1 MPICVLQWVSTVV
14 TLAQMFRVLLDEL
27 MRRCELYTVSQ
38 SEIVTVPG
46 YSYLHSNRQLLISY
60 MLDVGAASMAS
71 SCTVHEME
79 DLNTSDHLP
88 ISVEFSWMLEINTGF
103 SVRHARFEDG
113 QGVLQI

>member
-1 MPICVLQWVSTVV
+1 ML
-14 TLAQMFRVLLDEL
+14 
-27 MRRCELYTVSQ
+27 
-38 SEIVTVPG
+38 
-46 YSYLHSNRQLLISY
+46 
-60 MLDVGAASMAS
+60 LDVGAASMAS